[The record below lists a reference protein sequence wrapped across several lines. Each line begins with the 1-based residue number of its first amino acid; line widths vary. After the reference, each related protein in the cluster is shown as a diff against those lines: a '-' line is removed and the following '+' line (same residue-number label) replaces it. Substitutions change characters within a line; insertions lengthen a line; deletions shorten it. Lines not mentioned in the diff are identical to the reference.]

1 MHTTLT
7 DLLEAFLTHG
17 KSRNMSPTTLRTR
30 RYHIEAFIRW
40 AYRHDVYSIDRISR
54 ALLMQWCRS
63 LTGRRTTKGLPLKP
77 RSINKQIE
85 SLRSFIA
92 WLVRSG
98 YTQSHLLDG
107 LEYIKEPQ
115 LLPTSVLTHA
125 QMKRLLRQVPGSSS
139 ETYRDRALL
148 ELLYSTGARISE
160 ALGLDL
166 GDLDLKNRTAIVM
179 GKGRKQRVVPIGETA
194 MRYLES
200 YLRAVRPFLL
210 RVADQQAVFLDAQG
224 KRLPYHVFRRL
235 VHRYADAVGIDVN
248 VTAHTFRRSCTTELL
263 RSGAN
268 MYHVKEL
275 LGHENLDT
283 LKHYAKLTI
292 TDLKATHLRCHPREK
307 DG

>member
-1 MHTTLT
+1 MQNTLT
-7 DLLEAFLTHG
+7 DLLAAFLAHG
-17 KSRNMSPTTLRTR
+17 KSRNMSPVTLRTR
-30 RYHIEAFIRW
+30 RYHIEAFIRR
-40 AYRHDVYSIDRISR
+40 ACEHDVYHIERVSR
-54 ALLMQWCRS
+54 TLLAAWCRS
-63 LTGRRTTKGLPLKP
+63 LSSHRTTRGLPLKP
-77 RSINKQIE
+77 RSLNKQIE
-85 SLRSFIA
+85 SVRSFIT
-92 WLVRSG
+92 WLSRRG
-98 YTQSHLLDG
+98 YLQANLLEA

-125 QMKRLLRQVPGSSS
+125 QMKKLLRQIPGSSG
-139 ETYRDRALL
+139 EAYRDRCLL

-166 GDLDLKNRTAIVM
+166 GDIDMQNRTALLM

-194 MRYLES
+194 VRCLES
-200 YLRAVRPFLL
+200 YLRAVRPYLL
-210 RVADQQAVFLDAQG
+210 RDPREQAVFLQAEG
-224 KRLPYHVFRRL
+224 KRLAYHTVRRRIK
-235 VHRYADAVGIDVN
+235 RYAIAARMDIV

-292 TDLKATHLRCHPREK
+292 TDLKATHQRCHPREK
-307 DG
+307 DS

>member
-1 MHTTLT
+1 MQTTLT

-17 KSRNMSPTTLRTR
+17 KSRNMSPVTLRTR

-40 AYRHDVYSIDRISR
+40 AYERDTYSIERISR
-54 ALLMQWCRS
+54 TLLEKWCRS
-63 LTGRRTTKGLPLKP
+63 LSSHRTSKGLPLKP

-85 SLRSFIA
+85 SQRSFIA
-92 WLVRSG
+92 WLSRRG
-98 YTQSHLLDG
+98 YLQANQLDA
-107 LEYIKEPQ
+107 LEYVKEPQ

-125 QMKRLLRQVPGSSS
+125 QMKKLLRQIPGSSS
-139 ETYRDRALL
+139 EAYRDRCLL

-166 GDLDLKNRTAIVM
+166 GAIDLKNRTAVLM

-194 MRYLES
+194 LRYLES
-200 YLRAVRPFLL
+200 YLRAVRPYLL
-210 RVADQQAVFLDAQG
+210 RDGDQQAVFLQSEG
-224 KRLPYHVFRRL
+224 KRLAYHAVRRIIQ
-235 VHRYADAVGIDVN
+235 RYATAAGMDIV

-292 TDLKATHLRCHPREK
+292 TDLKATHQRCHPREK
-307 DG
+307 DS

>member
-1 MHTTLT
+1 MKTL
-7 DLLEAFLTHG
+7 DNLLEDFLLHG
-17 KSRNMSPTTLRTR
+17 RSRNMSSVTLRAR
-30 RYHIEAFIRW
+30 RYNIAVFIRW
-40 AYRHDVYSIDRISR
+40 AHGHDVCSIDRVSR
-54 ALLMQWCRS
+54 ALLQQWTRS
-63 LTGRRTTKGLPLKP
+63 LAGRRTTKGLPLKP

-210 RVADQQAVFLDAQG
+210 RDHDQQAVFLQADG
-224 KRLPYHVFRRL
+224 NRLAYHNVRRMIK
-235 VHRYADAVGIDVN
+235 RYATTAGLDIV

-292 TDLKATHLRCHPREK
+292 TDLKATHLKCHPREQ

>member
-1 MHTTLT
+1 MKTLN
-7 DLLEAFLTHG
+7 DLLDAFILHG
-17 KSRNMSPTTLRTR
+17 RSRNMSPATLRSR
-30 RYHIEAFIRW
+30 RYNIESFIRW
-40 AYRHDVYSIDRISR
+40 AHDHDVYSIDRVSKS
-54 ALLMQWCRS
+54 LLGQWTRS

-92 WLVRSG
+92 WLVRQG
-98 YTQSHLLDG
+98 YIQSHLLET

-125 QMKRLLRQVPGSSS
+125 QMKKLLRQVPGSSS
-139 ETYRDRALL
+139 ETYRDRCLL

-160 ALGLDL
+160 ILGLDL
-166 GDLDLKNRTAIVM
+166 GDIDLKNRTALLM

-194 MRYLES
+194 TRYLES

-210 RVADQQAVFLDAQG
+210 REQDQQAVFLQG
-224 KRLPYHVFRRL
+224 EGNRLAYHAVRKIIK
-235 VHRYADAVGIDVN
+235 RYADAARLDIV

-263 RSGAN
+263 RNGGN
-268 MYHVKEL
+268 MYHIKEL

-292 TDLKATHLRCHPREK
+292 ADLKATHKQCHPREK